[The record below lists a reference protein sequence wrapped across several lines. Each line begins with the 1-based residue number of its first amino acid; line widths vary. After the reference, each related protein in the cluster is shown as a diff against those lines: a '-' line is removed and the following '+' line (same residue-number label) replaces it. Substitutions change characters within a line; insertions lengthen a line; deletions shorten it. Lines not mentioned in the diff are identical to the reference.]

1 MIVMKMFS
9 MVKTMID
16 EEYFNNNCD
25 ESPVMVLL
33 EAVEV
38 NNDCDGVINGNTGSK
53 FVAFKT
59 ATRCAKLGWKVWQRR
74 RWRRR
79 RIVLRGSQLQTN
91 AQCSGW
97 RRRALQCS
105 VSS

>member
-16 EEYFNNNCD
+16 EEYFNNNCE

-38 NNDCDGVINGNTGSK
+38 NNDCDGVINGNTGP
-53 FVAFKT
+53 
-59 ATRCAKLGWKVWQRR
+59 KL
-74 RWRRR
+74 WRSLLLVPGVTQAGLLMSRP
-79 RIVLRGSQLQTN
+79 L
-91 AQCSGW
+91 
-97 RRRALQCS
+97 
-105 VSS
+105 

>member
-25 ESPVMVLL
+25 ESPVMVLS

-53 FVAFKT
+53 FVALLVAFIKT
-59 ATRCAKLGWKVWQRR
+59 ARRCAKLGWKVWQ
-74 RWRRR
+74 RR

-97 RRRALQCS
+97 RPARIA
-105 VSS
+105 V

>member
-1 MIVMKMFS
+1 MIVMKMF
-9 MVKTMID
+9 D

-38 NNDCDGVINGNTGSK
+38 NNDCDGVINSNTDSK
-53 FVAFKT
+53 FVALLVAFKT
-59 ATRCAKLGWKVWQRR
+59 ARRCAKLGWKVWQ
-74 RWRRR
+74 RR

-91 AQCSGW
+91 AQCSGL
-97 RRRALQCS
+97 RRARIA
-105 VSS
+105 V

>member
-38 NNDCDGVINGNTGSK
+38 NNDCDGVINGNTG
-53 FVAFKT
+53 A
-59 ATRCAKLGWKVWQRR
+59 LGG
-74 RWRRR
+74 
-79 RIVLRGSQLQTN
+79 I
-91 AQCSGW
+91 
-97 RRRALQCS
+97 
-105 VSS
+105 

>member
-16 EEYFNNNCD
+16 EEYFDNNCD

-38 NNDCDGVINGNTGSK
+38 NNDCDGEINGNTGSR
-53 FVAFKT
+53 FVALLVAFKT
-59 ATRCAKLGWKVWQRR
+59 ARRCAKLGWKVWQ
-74 RWRRR
+74 RR

>member
-9 MVKTMID
+9 MVNTMID

-38 NNDCDGVINGNTGSK
+38 NNDCDGEINGNTGSR
-53 FVAFKT
+53 FVALLVALKT
-59 ATRCAKLGWKVWQRR
+59 ATRCAKLGWKVWQ
-74 RWRRR
+74 RR

-91 AQCSGW
+91 AQCSGL
-97 RRRALQCS
+97 APGAHCS
-105 VSS
+105 VV